1 MLSRLYD
8 WHQLSDEAQ
17 LALTRAALVQ
27 AAETLVLQAETL
39 ARKMEA
45 GCIGDC
51 GGPDALRLFAA
62 VARISGQDG
71 FTTAGNA

>member
-1 MLSRLYD
+1 MLSN
-8 WHQLSDEAQ
+8 WHQLSDKAQ

-39 ARKMEA
+39 ALEMEV
-45 GCIGDC
+45 GCIRDR

-62 VARISGQDG
+62 VVRISGQDG
-71 FTTAGNA
+71 FATAGNV